1 MTDNQKNIVGAILLN
16 MSANTVPIT
25 EDMISKLVD
34 MNDNMNSMMY
44 GTPKLTTEERDEVI
58 AALHAALFVRID
70 RGHFVKEKDH
80 TPWYMAAK
88 AENGSKFWDRYR
100 LYLLKEKHWNGD
112 TINELD
118 KTTDEI
124 MDLLRNPEQLDGPPI
139 RRGLCIGDVQSG
151 KTSSY
156 IGLINKAADAHYRV
170 IILLTGT
177 IEKLRRQTQQ
187 RIDEGFI
194 GLDSYAFTLEKGRV
208 QVGVGAIDP
217 TTSGWAVTS
226 TTSDFNAATAKKVVG
241 QLSNISAPVI
251 FVLKKNKSVL
261 EKLEHWLRFYNINP
275 VTKKIDLPMLL
286 IDDEADNA
294 SVNTKADDVTA
305 INKGIRKLLALFD
318 RANYVGFTATPYAN
332 VFIDP
337 DSEEEML
344 NHDLF
349 PRDFIYAL
357 EAPDSYIGAR
367 SIFGEDAPY
376 GYMLESNDDCEHA
389 LPIIH
394 KKEDAMQFIPESLKE
409 ALAAFFIANAV
420 RDLRGDKKTHRTM
433 MINVSRF
440 IAVQNQ
446 ITKIIDSYVRDWQ
459 REIRNYY
466 LTGEEALRYES
477 FSYIKKVYEKHFKHF
492 ASDPNFAK
500 LKHFSWEQ
508 IQEVLYPAISRIV
521 VRTINGGNAPKNLD
535 YENYEKAP
543 DDIGLRLIAVGGL
556 SLSRGLTLEGLCTS
570 YFYRNSSM
578 YDTLMQMGRWF
589 GYRNNY
595 QDLCKIWMPEL
606 SMAWYSYIS
615 AATDELRAEVK
626 RMQNEDM
633 TPTDFGLAV
642 RSDIQGLLVTARNK
656 MRSAKDYETV
666 VNFSGEVVETKY
678 VHSAVD
684 VLRRNYAQSSTFL
697 TELQKNY
704 PVHQGASELAVKHP
718 QILGVKKE
726 AILDFLQGFA
736 AHTMNTATGFDIQNM
751 LDMFREDESGIFDT
765 WDILIAGGTTTN
777 NPAIDFSGLNIHPVV
792 RGFAYRKDTKSLQ
805 MSGKNSRLGSKD
817 LAKGGLTH
825 DQVETMEAGH
835 GEGGKS
841 FSESFYFKSG
851 HKRNPL
857 LVIYP
862 VKLAPPKDGEEAEQ
876 KASKQKIINDVDFP
890 VIGLSIGV
898 PAIKGMER
906 IRLKYK
912 VNKQKWLEIFG
923 ADNAD
928 DFDEIDDTI
937 PED

>member
-1 MTDNQKNIVGAILLN
+1 MTDNQKNIIGSILMN
-16 MSANTVPIT
+16 MSNNSQPVT
-25 EDMISKLVD
+25 EGIIEKLVD
-34 MNDNMNSMMY
+34 MNDTMNATMY
-44 GTPKLTTEERDEVI
+44 STPKMTPEEREEVI
-58 AALHAALFVRID
+58 NALHAALYVRID
-70 RGHFVKEKDH
+70 RGHFVKENDH

-88 AENGSKFWDRYR
+88 AGNTSKFWDRYR

-124 MDLLRNPEQLDGPPI
+124 MDLLGNPDQVDGFM

-226 TTSDFNAATAKKVVG
+226 TSSDFNAATAKKVVG
-241 QLSNISAPVI
+241 QLSGISAPVI

-275 VTKKIDLPMLL
+275 VTKKINLPMLL

-305 INKGIRKLLALFD
+305 INKSIRKLLALFE

-344 NHDLF
+344 KHDLF

-357 EAPDSYIGAR
+357 EAPDNYIGAR

-376 GYMLESNDDCEHA
+376 GYMLESDDDCEYA
-389 LPIIH
+389 LPIVH
-394 KKEDAMQFIPESLKE
+394 KKEDVLQFIPESLKE

-433 MINVSRF
+433 MINISRF

-446 ITKIIDSYVRDWQ
+446 ITKVVDSCVRDWQ

-466 LTGEEALRYES
+466 LTGNGALQYES
-477 FSYIKKVYEKHFKHF
+477 FSFIKKVYDKYFKH
-492 ASDPNFAK
+492 FAK
-500 LKHFSWEQ
+500 LKHFTWEQ

-615 AATDELRAEVK
+615 TATDELRAEVK
-626 RMQNEDM
+626 RMQNENM

-678 VHSAVD
+678 VHSTVD
-684 VLRRNYAQSSTFL
+684 VLRRNYEVTKEFL
-697 TELQKNY
+697 VNLQRTY
-704 PVHQGASELAVKHP
+704 TVRQGTSELALKHP
-718 QILGVKKE
+718 QILNVKKE
-726 AILDFLQGFA
+726 AIIEFLRGFS

-751 LDMFREDESGIFDT
+751 LGMFQEDETGIFDV
-765 WDILIAGGTTTN
+765 WDILIAGGITRD
-777 NPAIDFSGLNIHPVV
+777 NPAVQFAGLNVYPVV

-817 LAKGGLTH
+817 LAKGGLLYT
-825 DQVETMEAGH
+825 QVEEMEAGH
-835 GEGGKS
+835 GGSGKS

-851 HKRNPL
+851 IKRNPL

-862 VKLAPPKDGEEAEQ
+862 VKLAPPKDHEDAGQ
-876 KASKQKIINDVDFP
+876 KKAKQDIIDAVDFP
-890 VIGLSIGV
+890 VVGLSIGV
-898 PAIKGMER
+898 PAIRGMER

-912 VNKQKWLEIFG
+912 VNKQKWLQIFG

-928 DFDEIDDTI
+928 DFDEIDETI
-937 PED
+937 LED

>member
-1 MTDNQKNIVGAILLN
+1 MTDNQKNIIGTILLN
-16 MSANTVPIT
+16 MSASTLPVT
-25 EDMISKLVD
+25 EEMISNLVD
-34 MNDNMNSMMY
+34 MNDNMNTMMY
-44 GTPKLTTEERDEVI
+44 GTPKLTPEEREEVI
-58 AALHAALFVRID
+58 NALHAALFVRID
-70 RGHFVKEKDH
+70 RGHFVKENDH

-88 AENGSKFWDRYR
+88 AENSSKFWDRYR

-124 MDLLRNPEQLDGPPI
+124 MDLLGNPDQADGFM

-151 KTSSY
+151 KTSTY

-208 QVGVGAIDP
+208 QVGVGAIDA

-226 TTSDFNAATAKKVVG
+226 TSSDFNAATAKKVVG

-344 NHDLF
+344 KHDLF

-367 SIFGEDAPY
+367 SIFGEDAQY
-376 GYMLESNDDCEHA
+376 GYMLESNDDCEYA
-389 LPIIH
+389 LPIAH
-394 KKEDAMQFIPESLKE
+394 KKEDALQFIPESLKE

-420 RDLRGDKKTHRTM
+420 RDLRGDKKSHRTM
-433 MINVSRF
+433 MINISRF

-446 ITKIIDSYVRDWQ
+446 ITKVVDSCVRDWK

-466 LTGEEALRYES
+466 LTGEEALQYDS
-477 FSYIKKVYEKHFKHF
+477 FSFIKKVYDKYFKQF

-500 LKHFSWEQ
+500 LKHFTWEQ
-508 IQEVLYPAISRIV
+508 IQEVLYPAISRIE

-535 YENYEKAP
+535 YERYEKAP

-615 AATDELRAEVK
+615 TATDELRAEVK

-678 VHSAVD
+678 VHSTVD
-684 VLRRNYAQSSTFL
+684 ILRRNYEVTSTFL
-697 TELQKNY
+697 LDLQNTY
-704 PVHQGASELAVKHP
+704 PVRQGTSELAVKHP

-726 AILDFLQGFA
+726 AVMDFLRGFA
-736 AHTMNTATGFDIQNM
+736 AHTMNTATGFDIQNL
-751 LDMFREDESGIFDT
+751 LDMFSEDETGIFDT
-765 WDILIAGGTTTN
+765 WDILIAGGTTKN
-777 NPAIDFSGLNIHPVV
+777 NPVIPFAGLNVHPVV
-792 RGFAYRKDTKSLQ
+792 RSFAYRKDTKSLQ

-817 LAKGGLTH
+817 LAKGGLLQT
-825 DQVETMEAGH
+825 QVEEMEAGH
-835 GEGGKS
+835 DGSGKS
-841 FSESFYFKSG
+841 FSENFYFKSG
-851 HKRNPL
+851 IKRNPL

-862 VKLAPPKDGEEAEQ
+862 VKLAPPRDNEDAEQ
-876 KASKQKIINDVDFP
+876 KKAKQDIVDAVDFP
-890 VIGLSIGV
+890 VVGLSIGV
-898 PAIKGMER
+898 PAIRGMER

-923 ADNAD
+923 ADSAD
-928 DFDEIDDTI
+928 DFDEIDETI

>member
-1 MTDNQKNIVGAILLN
+1 MTDNQKNIIGSILMN
-16 MSANTVPIT
+16 MSNNTQPIT
-25 EDMISKLVD
+25 EEMIEKLVD
-34 MNDNMNSMMY
+34 MNDSMNSMMY
-44 GTPKLTTEERDEVI
+44 GTPPLTPEERTQVI
-58 AALHAALFVRID
+58 AELHAKLFIRID

-80 TPWYMAAK
+80 NPWYMAAK
-88 AENGSKFWDRYR
+88 AGLPSKFWDRYR

-112 TINELD
+112 TVNELD
-118 KTTDEI
+118 KTTDEV
-124 MDLLRNPEQLDGPPI
+124 MDLLGNPGQSEGFM

-151 KTSSY
+151 KTSTY
-156 IGLINKAADAHYRV
+156 IGLINKAADANYRV

-194 GLDSYAFTLEKGRV
+194 GLDSYAFTLERDNVK
-208 QVGVGAIDP
+208 VGVGAIDES
-217 TTSGWAVTS
+217 TSGWAVTS

-241 QLSNISAPVI
+241 QLANISAPVI

-261 EKLEHWLRFYNINP
+261 EKLEHWLRFYNANKT
-275 VTKKIDLPMLL
+275 TKKIDLPMLL

-305 INKGIRKLLALFD
+305 INKGIRKLLALFEK
-318 RANYVGFTATPYAN
+318 ANYVGFTATPYAN

-344 NHDLF
+344 KHDLF

-357 EAPDSYIGAR
+357 EAPSNYIGAR
-367 SIFGEDAPY
+367 KIFEEDAPY
-376 GYMLESNDDCEHA
+376 GYMLESNDDCESA
-389 LPIIH
+389 LPIVH
-394 KKEDAMQFIPESLKE
+394 KKEDTLQYIPESLKE

-420 RDLRGDKKTHRTM
+420 RDLRGDTKSHRTM
-433 MINVSRF
+433 MINISRF

-446 ITKIIDSYVRDWQ
+446 ITKVVDGYVRDWK
-459 REIRNYY
+459 REIHNYY

-477 FSYIKKVYEKHFKHF
+477 FSFIKKVFDKYFKHF
-492 ASDPNFAK
+492 ADDPAFSK
-500 LKHFSWEQ
+500 LKHFTWEQ
-508 IQEVLYPAISRIV
+508 IQEVLYPAISRIE

-535 YENYEKAP
+535 YEHYEVAP

-589 GYRNNY
+589 GYRGNY
-595 QDLCKIWMPEL
+595 QDMCKIWMPEL

-615 AATDELRAEVK
+615 AATDELRAEVH
-626 RMQNEDM
+626 RMQNENM
-633 TPTDFGLAV
+633 TPKDFGLAV
-642 RSDIQGLLVTARNK
+642 RSDIQCLLVTARNK
-656 MRSAKDYETV
+656 MRSARDYETV

-678 VHSAVD
+678 IHSTRD
-684 VLRRNYAQSSTFL
+684 VLIRNYEETETFLLQLQDTYPIRRNDPS
-697 TELQKNY
+697 
-704 PVHQGASELAVKHP
+704 LAVKHP
-718 QILGVKKE
+718 QILNVKKE
-726 AILDFLQGFA
+726 AILEYLRGFS
-736 AHTMNTATGFDIQNM
+736 AHTMNSGTGFVIHE
-751 LDMFREDESGIFDT
+751 LIDMFAGDESGVFDE
-765 WDILIAGGTTTN
+765 WDILVAGGATSS
-777 NPAIDFSGLNIHPVV
+777 PEISFAGMKIHPVK
-792 RGFAYRKDTKSLQ
+792 RNFAYRKDTKSLQ

-817 LAKGGLTH
+817 LAKGGLTT
-825 DQVETMEAGH
+825 DQVADMEAGH
-835 GEGGKS
+835 GGNGKS

-851 HKRNPL
+851 HKRHPL

-862 VKLAPPKDGEEAEQ
+862 VVLSYTSKEGESSDQIKIREA
-876 KASKQKIINDVDFP
+876 IVRDIDFP
-890 VIGLSIGV
+890 VIGLSIGI
-898 PAIKGMER
+898 PLIDGMQR

-928 DFDEIDDTI
+928 DFDEVDETI

>member
-1 MTDNQKNIVGAILLN
+1 MTDNQKNIIGTILLN
-16 MSANTVPIT
+16 MSASTLPVT
-25 EDMISKLVD
+25 EEMISNLVD
-34 MNDNMNSMMY
+34 MNDNMNTMMY
-44 GTPKLTTEERDEVI
+44 GTPKLTPEEREEVI
-58 AALHAALFVRID
+58 NALHAALFVRID
-70 RGHFVKEKDH
+70 RGHFVKENDH

-88 AENGSKFWDRYR
+88 AENSSKFWDRYR

-124 MDLLRNPEQLDGPPI
+124 MDLLGNPDQADGFM

-151 KTSSY
+151 KTSTY

-208 QVGVGAIDP
+208 QVGVGAIDA

-226 TTSDFNAATAKKVVG
+226 TSSDFNAATAKKVVG

-344 NHDLF
+344 KHDLF

-376 GYMLESNDDCEHA
+376 GYMLESNDDCEYA
-389 LPIIH
+389 LPIVH
-394 KKEDAMQFIPESLKE
+394 KKEDALLFIPESLKE

-433 MINVSRF
+433 MINISRF

-446 ITKIIDSYVRDWQ
+446 ITKVVDSYVRDWQ

-466 LTGEEALRYES
+466 LTGNEALQYES
-477 FSYIKKVYEKHFKHF
+477 FSFIKKVYDKYFKQF
-492 ASDPNFAK
+492 ASDPDFTK
-500 LKHFSWEQ
+500 LKHFTWEQ

-615 AATDELRAEVK
+615 TATDELRAEVK

-666 VNFSGEVVETKY
+666 VNLSGEMIETKY
-678 VHSAVD
+678 IHSAREI
-684 VLRRNYAQSSTFL
+684 LHRNYEETVQFISGLQSSY
-697 TELQKNY
+697 EL
-704 PVHQGASELAVKHP
+704 HQNDPNFAIKHP
-718 QILGVKKE
+718 QFINVCKE
-726 AILDFLQGFA
+726 TIVDYLKGFS
-736 AHTMNTATGFDIQNM
+736 AHRSNAATGFIIHN
-751 LDMFREDESGIFDT
+751 LIEMFQDDCDGMFDK
-765 WDILIAGGTTTN
+765 WDVLIAGGSETDA
-777 NPAIDFSGLNIHPVV
+777 PKPFDGLNIYQVR
-792 RGFAYRKDTKSLQ
+792 RGFAYRKETKSFQ

-817 LAKGGLTH
+817 LAKGGLTRS
-825 DQVETMEAGH
+825 QVKIMEASH
-835 GEGGKS
+835 EGNSTS
-841 FSESFYFKSG
+841 FNESFYFKTG
-851 HKRNPL
+851 IARNPL

-862 VKLAPPKDGEEAEQ
+862 VRLYYEPKDGEKIDEVK
-876 KASKQKIINDVDFP
+876 KAVTDTLDFP
-890 VIGLSIGV
+890 AIGLSVGIPKINGL
-898 PAIKGMER
+898 PPKR
-906 IRLKYK
+906 IKYK
-912 VNKQKWLEIFG
+912 INKQKWLEIFG
-923 ADNAD
+923 ADSAD
-928 DFDEIDDTI
+928 DFDEIDETI

>member
-1 MTDNQKNIVGAILLN
+1 MTDNQKNIIGTILLN
-16 MSANTVPIT
+16 LSASTLPIT
-25 EDMISKLVD
+25 EEMISGLVD
-34 MNDNMNSMMY
+34 MHDTMNTTMY
-44 GTPKLTTEERDEVI
+44 GTPKMTPEEHEEVI
-58 AALHAALFVRID
+58 NELHATLFVRID
-70 RGHFVKEKDH
+70 RGHFVKEGGH

-88 AENGSKFWDRYR
+88 AENPSKFWDRYR
-100 LYLLKEKHWNGD
+100 LYLLKEKHWNGA
-112 TINELD
+112 TVNELD

-124 MDLLRNPEQLDGPPI
+124 MDLLGNPDRADGFV
-139 RRGLCIGDVQSG
+139 RRGLSIGDVQSG
-151 KTSSY
+151 KTSTY

-194 GLDSYAFTLEKGRV
+194 GLDSYAFTLEKGHV

-217 TTSGWAVTS
+217 TASVWAVTS
-226 TTSDFNAATAKKVVG
+226 TSSDFNAATAQKVVG
-241 QLSNISAPVI
+241 QLSGLNAPVI

-261 EKLEHWLRFYNINP
+261 EKLEHWLRYYNVNSASG
-275 VTKKIDLPMLL
+275 KIDLPMLL

-294 SVNTKADDVTA
+294 SVNTKADDVTT
-305 INKGIRKLLALFD
+305 INKGIRRLLALFS

-344 NHDLF
+344 KHDLF

-357 EAPDSYIGAR
+357 EAPDNYIGAR

-376 GYMLESNDDCEHA
+376 GYMLESNDDCESA
-389 LPIIH
+389 LPIVH
-394 KKEDAMQFIPESLKE
+394 QKEDMLQFIPESLKE

-433 MINVSRF
+433 MINISRF

-446 ITKIIDSYVRDWQ
+446 ITSVVDNYVRDWK

-466 LTGEEALRYES
+466 LTGSKALEYES
-477 FSYIKKVYEKHFKHF
+477 FSLIKKVYDKYFSQFSSDPAF
-492 ASDPNFAK
+492 AS
-500 LKHFSWEQ
+500 LKHFTWEQ
-508 IQEVLYPAISRIV
+508 IQEVLYPAISRIE

-535 YENYEKAP
+535 YERYEKAP

-615 AATDELRAEVK
+615 TATDELRAEVK
-626 RMQNEDM
+626 RMQNENM
-633 TPTDFGLAV
+633 TPRDFGLAV

-656 MRSAKDYETV
+656 MRAATDYETV
-666 VNFSGEVVETKY
+666 VNFSGEVVETKH
-678 VHSAVD
+678 VHSTVD
-684 VLRRNYAQSSTFL
+684 VLRRNYEVTREFL
-697 TELQKNY
+697 INLQQTH
-704 PVHQGASELAVKHP
+704 PVRQGPSELALKHP
-718 QILGVKKE
+718 QILNVKKD
-726 AILDFLQGFA
+726 AVIDFLRSFS
-736 AHTMNTATGFDIQNM
+736 AHTMNAATGFDVQNM
-751 LDMFREDESGIFDT
+751 LDMFLEDESGVFDT
-765 WDILIAGGTTTN
+765 WDVLIAGGTTKD
-777 NPAIDFSGLNIHPVV
+777 NPAVPFAGLSVPPVI
-792 RGFAYRKDTKSLQ
+792 RGFSYRKDTKSLQ
-805 MSGKNSRLGSKD
+805 MSGRNSRLGSKD

-825 DQVETMEAGH
+825 AQVEEMEASH
-835 GEGGKS
+835 GERGKS
-841 FSESFYFKSG
+841 FSENFYFKSG
-851 HKRNPL
+851 IRRNPL

-862 VKLAPPKDGEEAEQ
+862 VKLAPPKDNEDPER
-876 KASKQKIINDVDFP
+876 KKDKQNIVDAIDFP
-890 VIGLSIGV
+890 VVGLSVGV

-912 VNKQKWLEIFG
+912 INKQKWMEIFG
-923 ADNAD
+923 ADNTD
-928 DFDEIDDTI
+928 DFDEIDETI

>member
-1 MTDNQKNIVGAILLN
+1 MTDNQKNIIGTILLN
-16 MSANTVPIT
+16 MSASSLPVK
-25 EDMISKLVD
+25 EEMISNLVD
-34 MNDNMNSMMY
+34 MNGKMNTMMY
-44 GTPKLTTEERDEVI
+44 GTPKMTAEERDEVI
-58 AALHAALFVRID
+58 NALHAALFVRID
-70 RGHFVKEKDH
+70 RGHFVKENDH
-80 TPWYMAAK
+80 TPWYMATK
-88 AENGSKFWDRYR
+88 AENASKFWDRYR

-124 MDLLRNPEQLDGPPI
+124 MDLLGNPDQIDGFM

-151 KTSSY
+151 KTSTY

-208 QVGVGAIDP
+208 HVGVGAIDS

-226 TTSDFNAATAKKVVG
+226 TSSDFNAATAKKVVG
-241 QLSNISAPVI
+241 QLSGISAPVI
-251 FVLKKNKSVL
+251 FVVKKNKSVL

-294 SVNTKADDVTA
+294 SVNTKSGDVTA

-344 NHDLF
+344 KHDLF

-376 GYMLESNDDCEHA
+376 GYMLESNDDCEYA
-389 LPIIH
+389 LPIVH
-394 KKEDAMQFIPESLKE
+394 KKEDVIQFVPESLKE

-420 RDLRGDKKTHRTM
+420 RDLRGDKKAHRTM
-433 MINVSRF
+433 MINISRF

-446 ITKIIDSYVRDWQ
+446 IAKVVDSYVRDLK

-466 LTGEEALRYES
+466 LTGTEALQYES
-477 FSYIKKVYEKHFKHF
+477 FSFIKQVYDKYFKQF
-492 ASDPNFAK
+492 ASGPDFAR
-500 LKHFSWEQ
+500 LKHFTWEQ
-508 IQEVLYPAISRIV
+508 IQEVLYPAISRIE

-535 YENYEKAP
+535 YEHYEKAP

-595 QDLCKIWMPEL
+595 KDLCKIWMPEL

-615 AATDELRAEVK
+615 AATDELRAEVR

-666 VNFSGEVVETKY
+666 VNFSGEIVETRY
-678 VHSAVD
+678 VHSTRD
-684 VLRRNYAQSSTFL
+684 VLHRNFEETEAFL
-697 TELQKNY
+697 LTLQQIHTIHRND
-704 PVHQGASELAVKHP
+704 PELAVKHP
-718 QILGVKKE
+718 QILGVKKD
-726 AILDFLQGFA
+726 AVMDYLRGFS
-736 AHTMNTATGFDIQNM
+736 AHTMNTATGFDIQNL
-751 LDMFREDESGIFDT
+751 LDMFQEDETGIFDT
-765 WDILIAGGTTTN
+765 WDILVAGGTTTD
-777 NPAIDFSGLNIHPVV
+777 NPAILFAGLEIHPAK

-825 DQVETMEAGH
+825 TQVEEMEAGH
-835 GEGGKS
+835 GGSGKS
-841 FSESFYFKSG
+841 LSESFYFKTG
-851 HKRNPL
+851 FKRNPL
-857 LVIYP
+857 LAIYP
-862 VKLAPPKDGEEAEQ
+862 VKLVPPKDTEESEQ
-876 KASKQKIINDVDFP
+876 KKAKQEIVDSVDFP

-928 DFDEIDDTI
+928 DFDEIDETI